1 MNLNISGQNID
12 MTEALRSHVGS
23 KMDRIERHFDHLI
36 DAEVVLRVEKLR
48 HTAEVTMNMRGN
60 KLHAEAT
67 EADMYTAINTMV
79 DKLDRQTRR
88 HMDKGQRQRNRKGN
102 DDAIGAG

>member
-12 MTEALRSHVGS
+12 MTQALHDHVAS
-23 KMDRIERHFDHLI
+23 KMERIERHFDHLI

-48 HTAEVTMNMRGN
+48 HMAEVTMNVRGN

-67 EADMYTAINTMV
+67 EADMYSAVTTMV

-88 HMDKGQRQRNRKGN
+88 HKDKALRQRTRKAH
-102 DDAIGAG
+102 DAATGAG